1 MPYSLP
7 TKINIGGKAYNIS
20 KQGDYRMVI
29 DCFKALN
36 DCELSQSFRYIAA
49 LMIFYED
56 INSIEDVKKL
66 TSEEYKEFVNEM
78 FNFLSIGH
86 TVIGIQTRYKLIDW
100 NKDEQIICAAVNNV
114 AKMEVRSVEYM
125 HWYTFSG
132 HLMSD
137 SGNSTL
143 AVVVSVRD
151 KIAHGKKL
159 EKYEEKFK
167 KDNPH
172 YFNWEMRTA
181 EEIEEEQEF
190 LRKWKSGSL

>member
-66 TSEEYKEFVNEM
+66 TSEEYANLINGM
-78 FNFLSIGH
+78 FDFFNAGQ
-86 TVIGIQTRYKLIDW
+86 TTAGIQSRHKLIDW
-100 NKDEQIICAAVNNV
+100 NADSQLICAAVNNA

-125 HWYTFSG
+125 HWWTFLG
-132 HLMSD
+132 HYMSVGD
-137 SGNSTL
+137 SLL
-143 AVVVSVRD
+143 ATVVGIRD

-181 EEIEEEQEF
+181 EEIAEEKAFMEM
-190 LRKWKSGSL
+190 WNSGSL

>member
-66 TSEEYKEFVNEM
+66 TSEEYANLINGM
-78 FNFLSIGH
+78 FDFFNAGQ
-86 TVIGIQTRYKLIDW
+86 TTAGIQSRHKLIDW
-100 NKDEQIICAAVNNV
+100 NADSQLICAAVNNA

-125 HWYTFSG
+125 HWWTFLG
-132 HLMSD
+132 HYMSVGD
-137 SGNSTL
+137 SLL
-143 AVVVSVRD
+143 ATVVGIRD
-151 KIAHGKKL
+151 KIEHGKKL

-181 EEIEEEQEF
+181 EEIAEEKAFMEM
-190 LRKWKSGSL
+190 WNSGSL

>member
-7 TKINIGGKAYNIS
+7 TKINIGDKAYNIS

-56 INSIEDVKKL
+56 INSIKDVKKL
-66 TSEEYKEFVNEM
+66 TSEEYANLINGVFDF
-78 FNFLSIGH
+78 FNAGQ
-86 TVIGIQTRYKLIDW
+86 TAAGIQSRHKLIDW
-100 NKDEQIICAAVNNV
+100 NADSQLICAAVNNA

-125 HWYTFSG
+125 HWWTFLG
-132 HLMSD
+132 HYMSVGD
-137 SGNSTL
+137 SLL
-143 AVVVSVRD
+143 ATVVGIRD

-181 EEIEEEQEF
+181 EEIAEEKAFMEM
-190 LRKWKSGSL
+190 WNSGSL

>member
-7 TKINIGGKAYNIS
+7 TKINIGSKAYNIS

-66 TSEEYKEFVNEM
+66 TSEEYANLINGM
-78 FNFLSIGH
+78 FDFFNAGQ
-86 TVIGIQTRYKLIDW
+86 TTAGIQSRHKLIDW
-100 NKDEQIICAAVNNV
+100 NADSQLICAAVNNA

-125 HWYTFSG
+125 HWWTFLG
-132 HLMSD
+132 HYMSVGD
-137 SGNSTL
+137 SLL
-143 AVVVSVRD
+143 ATVVGIRD

-181 EEIEEEQEF
+181 EEIAEEKAFMEM
-190 LRKWKSGSL
+190 WNSGSL

>member
-66 TSEEYKEFVNEM
+66 TSEEYANLINGM
-78 FNFLSIGH
+78 FDFFNAEQ
-86 TVIGIQTRYKLIDW
+86 TAAGIQSRHKLIDW
-100 NKDEQIICAAVNNV
+100 NADSQLICAAVNNA

-125 HWYTFSG
+125 HWWTFLG
-132 HLMSD
+132 HYMSVGD
-137 SGNSTL
+137 SLL
-143 AVVVSVRD
+143 ATVVGIRD

-181 EEIEEEQEF
+181 EEIAEEKAFMEM
-190 LRKWKSGSL
+190 WNSGSL

>member
-7 TKINIGGKAYNIS
+7 TKTNIGGKAYNIS

-66 TSEEYKEFVNEM
+66 TSEEYANLINGM
-78 FNFLSIGH
+78 FDFFNAGQ
-86 TVIGIQTRYKLIDW
+86 TTAGIQSRHKLIDW
-100 NKDEQIICAAVNNV
+100 NADSQLICAAVNNA

-125 HWYTFSG
+125 HWWTFLG
-132 HLMSD
+132 HYMSVGD
-137 SGNSTL
+137 SLL
-143 AVVVSVRD
+143 ATVVGIRD

-181 EEIEEEQEF
+181 EEIAEEKAFMEM
-190 LRKWKSGSL
+190 WNSGSL